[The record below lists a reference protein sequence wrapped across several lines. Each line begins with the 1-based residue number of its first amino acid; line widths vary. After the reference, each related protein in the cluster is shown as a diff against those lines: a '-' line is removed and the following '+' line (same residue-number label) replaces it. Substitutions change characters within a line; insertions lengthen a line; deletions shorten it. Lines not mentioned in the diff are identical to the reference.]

1 MERISSQL
9 TNYEMQYY
17 LQRRSEKMND
27 VHNQLA
33 TQSRVHELRNDPIA
47 AAHSVKYL
55 SKVNRLQRY
64 AKNAEMVMSE
74 HRIAEGHMKNAND
87 ILQRVRELAVKG
99 ANDTFS
105 KSDKAAMGEEVN
117 QLLNELVEIANAKTA
132 DGTSMFAG
140 DKTHTTPYRVLKGN
154 VPGADQKVITDVE
167 YRGSLNPSKVEIS
180 EGSYIKNNFAGN
192 RVFWAE
198 NQQII
203 SDVNAED
210 FNVTQDTHIKIDGER
225 IELNTGDNIHAVI
238 AKINDSGAPVK
249 ASLDPVRN
257 SLVLETTQPHQI
269 WMEDAPDGTVLQD
282 LGILSGRGQAPF
294 NISQDADSTG
304 GSLFDMI
311 IYLRDRLYEGDTIDI
326 GGSALRGVDMAQSN
340 LVDSMGELGAQD
352 KRLQL
357 VQRRISEEVPEIQ
370 ALNSKETDVDVT
382 KAITDLK
389 ELEHTH
395 QAALGAAARVLQPTL
410 LDFLR

>member
-1 MERISSQL
+1 
-9 TNYEMQYY
+9 
-17 LQRRSEKMND
+17 
-27 VHNQLA
+27 
-33 TQSRVHELRNDPIA
+33 
-47 AAHSVKYL
+47 
-55 SKVNRLQRY
+55 
-64 AKNAEMVMSE
+64 MVMSE
-74 HRIAEGHMKNAND
+74 HRVAEGYMKSANE
-87 ILQRVRELAVKG
+87 IIQRVRELAVQG

-140 DKTHTTPYRVLKGN
+140 DKTHTTPYRVLQGDIPGTKG
-154 VPGADQKVITDVE
+154 KVITDIE
-167 YRGSLNPSKVEIS
+167 YRGSLNPSKVEVS

-198 NQQII
+198 HQQVL
-203 SDVNAED
+203 SAVNAQDYTVTED
-210 FNVTQDTHIKIDGER
+210 TFIKIDGEK
-225 IELNTGDNIHAVI
+225 IKLNTGDNIHTII
-238 AKINDSGAPVK
+238 AKINDSAAPVK

-257 SLVLETTQPHQI
+257 SLVIESTQPHQI
-269 WMEDAPDGTVLQD
+269 WMEDAPEGNVLQD
-282 LGILSGRGQAPF
+282 LGVLSGRGHPPF
-294 NISQDADSTG
+294 NIAQDAESTG
-304 GSLFDMI
+304 GSLFDMV

-326 GGSALRGVDMAQSN
+326 GGAALKGIDMAQSN

-357 VQRRISEEVPEIQ
+357 VQKRISEEIPEIEER
-370 ALNSKETDVDVT
+370 NSKETDVDVT
-382 KAITDLK
+382 KTITDLK

-395 QAALGAAARVLQPTL
+395 EAALGAAARVLQPTL

>member
-9 TNYEMQYY
+9 TNNEMQYY
-17 LQRRSEKMND
+17 LQRRNEKLND
-27 VHNQLA
+27 VHNKLA

-55 SKVNRLQRY
+55 SNISRLQRY
-64 AKNAEMVMSE
+64 SKNAEMVMSE
-74 HRIAEGHMKNAND
+74 HRVAEGYMKSANE
-87 ILQRVRELAVKG
+87 ILQRVRELAVQG

-117 QLLNELVEIANAKTA
+117 QLLNELVELANAKSA
-132 DGTSMFAG
+132 DGTSIFAG
-140 DKTHTTPYRVLKGN
+140 DKTHTTPYRVLKGD
-154 VPGADQKVITDVE
+154 VPGANGKAITDIE

-198 NQQII
+198 NQQVL
-203 SDVNAED
+203 SAVNAQD
-210 FNVTQDTHIKIDGER
+210 YTVTQDTHIKIDGER
-225 IELNTGDNIHAVI
+225 IELSTGDNVQTII
-238 AKINDSGAPVK
+238 AKINDSAAPVK

-257 SLVLETTQPHQI
+257 SLVIESTQPHQI
-269 WMEDAPDGTVLQD
+269 WMEDAPEGDVLQD
-282 LGILSGRGQAPF
+282 LGVLSGRGRPPF
-294 NISQDADSTG
+294 NIAQDADSSG
-304 GSLFDMI
+304 GSLFDMV
-311 IYLRDRLYEGDTIDI
+311 IYLRNRLYEGDTIDT
-326 GGSALRGVDMAQSN
+326 GGAALRGMDQAQSN

-352 KRLQL
+352 KRLQ
-357 VQRRISEEVPEIQ
+357 VVRKRIAEEIPEVQ

-389 ELEHTH
+389 ELEQTH
-395 QAALGAAARVLQPTL
+395 KAALGAAARVMQPTL